1 MFGEIHLLKKI
12 LETPVVLN
20 TLQSPYGNDQGSQ
33 LWHVLCN
40 GKEKLWTCG
49 DNVIISEIN
58 RSGHQDS
65 FQKLLNLQ
73 LMFVHKQLT

>member
-20 TLQSPYGNDQGSQ
+20 TIQSPYGNDQGLQ
-33 LWHVLCN
+33 LWHVLCK

-58 RSGHQDS
+58 RSGLISKTFKSPANVRALAVD
-65 FQKLLNLQ
+65 L
-73 LMFVHKQLT
+73 KQ